1 MKEDKNLV
9 KKVSLIIPIYN
20 AERYLE
26 KCIQSACRQTY
37 SNLEIICVDDGSTD
51 ASGKMADAF
60 KQKDSR
66 VKVIHQ
72 ENQGE
77 SAARNCGLKMA
88 SGDYVGFLD
97 CDDWIEE
104 DMYEKLVEKI
114 ESTDADIAISG
125 WYMEKENESILIENE
140 KKVDKSI
147 FSRNELLNYLYER
160 DSYREFAY
168 MWNKLYKREILI
180 DEYGQLLLFDTNLRL
195 GGDVLYLGS
204 IALNVGKA
212 VYMNKAFY
220 HYLQR
225 VDSGSHS
232 KKLNQRKDWLQAYLM
247 LIDLYKR
254 KGIEQRV
261 LDLLKRFL
269 VYHSANTAQM
279 AYEQKDNDMLTYC
292 KEIIEKYRMT
302 YQLLNKDKPER
313 LIWLE
318 QIAAYQL

>member
-1 MKEDKNLV
+1 M